1 MAGTALRYHR
11 PTVPAPKVL
20 VERRGTVTVLTLNR
34 PDVHNC
40 VDGET
45 AGLISAGIESFAAD
59 TEARVLVV
67 TGAGVRA
74 FCAGADLKAIDELM
88 RRPEAARTGPLG
100 FSGLEPGKP
109 RIAAVEGF
117 CVGGGIELAC
127 WCDLRIAGEGAEFG
141 ALNRQVGVPWVDG
154 GTQRMTRVVGQGNA
168 LYLIESGERIG
179 ARRAYEMGLVQ
190 EVAPAG
196 RALARA
202 LELAERIASY
212 PQRSLLADR
221 RAVLETW
228 GRSLD
233 DGLALESR
241 LGLAAADDPELVD
254 GTRSFVRRERG

>member
-1 MAGTALRYHR
+1 
-11 PTVPAPKVL
+11 
-20 VERRGTVTVLTLNR
+20 
-34 PDVHNC
+34 
-40 VDGET
+40 
-45 AGLISAGIESFAAD
+45 
-59 TEARVLVV
+59 
-67 TGAGVRA
+67 
-74 FCAGADLKAIDELM
+74 
-88 RRPEAARTGPLG
+88 
-100 FSGLEPGKP
+100 
-109 RIAAVEGF
+109 
-117 CVGGGIELAC
+117 
-127 WCDLRIAGEGAEFG
+127 
-141 ALNRQVGVPWVDG
+141 
-154 GTQRMTRVVGQGNA
+154 MTRVVGQGNA

-254 GTRSFVRRERG
+254 GTRSFERRERG